1 MALWKHQSAAVWE
14 SISGI
19 AKLSPNWPSD
29 ITAGA
34 DGPGRRYPYLAS
46 SQAGVALL
54 ETVKQADLPGLGARL
69 AQGLSQGAGWKVPT
83 LLLTGDSDKYVK
95 VQHLPLHRLR
105 PCPATFPLLRGRT
118 TTNTIRQVDL
128 DLGRLM
134 VPRGLHLLDTALYLS
149 TAPGPISLQCSISM
163 QCSVSVLGFAI
174 ELSPSIVVRLRAAW
188 QASFRG
194 AGADLDRKAR
204 VACFAE

>member
-1 MALWKHQSAAVWE
+1 M
-14 SISGI
+14 
-19 AKLSPNWPSD
+19 
-29 ITAGA
+29 
-34 DGPGRRYPYLAS
+34 
-46 SQAGVALL
+46 ALL

-95 VQHLPLHRLR
+95 VQHLPLHRPR

-118 TTNTIRQVDL
+118 TTNTIRKV

-149 TAPGPISLQCSISM
+149 TAPGPISLHCSISM

-194 AGADLDRKAR
+194 TGADLKRKAR
-204 VACFAE
+204 VACFAD